1 MMASIPQLGGGSEDH
16 PMESGKG
23 VGAQHDPSHR
33 PPSAPDGG
41 RLETAISLKIGTARN
56 FCSFFSPPTPTRY
69 NTLGEAKGL
78 PEALGGKPRDLYMT
92 VILDQEEVYRTA
104 TIEKSLK

>member
-1 MMASIPQLGGGSEDH
+1 MMASIPQPGGGSEDH

-23 VGAQHDPSHR
+23 AGAQHDPSHG

-56 FCSFFSPPTPTRY
+56 FVVFSH
-69 NTLGEAKGL
+69 L
-78 PEALGGKPRDLYMT
+78 PLLHD
-92 VILDQEEVYRTA
+92 
-104 TIEKSLK
+104 TIH